1 MIRTPLRPLAH
12 VLRARETG
20 ENPAAIEAENKR
32 RRHEEMHDKAKN
44 RAEGRLLVLGGVFFL
59 AFSAIG
65 LQMGVMASTEAEEP
79 TAIASGNPIIGQRA
93 DIVDRNGRILATN
106 FDTYALYAQPPR
118 LVDPEGAATKL
129 AEIFPELDRERL
141 ITDFT
146 GSRKFVWIRRQ
157 ISPEQMQAVHDIGD
171 PGLLF
176 GPREMRL
183 YPNGPVASHILGGAS
198 FGREGVDS
206 AEVIGVA
213 GVERQFDQYL
223 RDPAHEGSPL
233 QLSID
238 LTVQAAAER
247 VLQGGMMLMNA
258 KGAAAILMDVR
269 TGEVISMVS
278 LPDFDPNS
286 RPLPL
291 TTGSQSDSP
300 LFNRAVQGV
309 YELGST
315 FKIFAIAQA
324 MELGLV
330 GANTMINTKGPMT
343 WGRFRISDFHNY
355 GPQLST
361 TDVIVKSSNIGT
373 ARIAQEIGADRQ
385 KDFLSSLG
393 FLAPTSIE
401 LSEAPSGRP
410 LSPRQWSEISTLTI
424 SYGHGLSASPL
435 HLAAAYATIANGGTR
450 VSPTLLKTA
459 ELQQGERVLSPEVA
473 AEAVS
478 MMRQVVVRGTASFG
492 EVAGYEVAGK
502 TGTADKPM
510 PTGGYYE
517 DKVIATFAA
526 TFPASAPQYVLVVTL
541 DEPVETSGTEPRR
554 TAGWTAVPVAA
565 EMIRRIAPLLGMRPQ
580 VDMADLTGVTL
591 TSN

>member
-1 MIRTPLRPLAH
+1 MIRTPLRPLAR
-12 VLRARETG
+12 VLKARETG

-65 LQMGVMASTEAEEP
+65 LQMGAMASSEAEEP
-79 TAIASGNPIIGQRA
+79 RAIASGNPIIGQRA

-106 FDTYALYAQPPR
+106 FDTYALYAQPQQ
-118 LVDPEGAATKL
+118 LVDPEGAAARL
-129 AEIFPELDRERL
+129 AEIFPELDAERL
-141 ITDFT
+141 VKDLT

-183 YPNGPVASHILGGAS
+183 YPNGPVASHVLGGAS

-223 RDPAHEGSPL
+223 RDPANEGHPL
-233 QLSID
+233 ELSID

-247 VLQGGMMLMNA
+247 VLQGGMMLLNA

-315 FKIFAIAQA
+315 FKIFAISQA

-330 GANTMINTKGPMT
+330 GANTMIDTKGPLT

-373 ARIAQEIGADRQ
+373 ARIAQEIGAERQ
-385 KDFLSSLG
+385 KEFLTSLG

-410 LSPRQWSEISTLTI
+410 LSPKQWSEISTMTI

-435 HLAAAYATIANGGTR
+435 HLASAYATIANGGTR
-450 VSPTLLKTA
+450 VEPTILKSTQ
-459 ELQQGERVLSPEVA
+459 LQQGQRVLSPEVA

-478 MMRQVVVRGTASFG
+478 MMRQVVLRGTASFG
-492 EVAGYEVAGK
+492 EVPGYEVAGK

-510 PTGGYYE
+510 PTGGYYD

-554 TAGWTAVPVAA
+554 TAGWTAVPVGA

>member
-1 MIRTPLRPLAH
+1 MIRTPLRPLAR
-12 VLRARETG
+12 VLKARETG

-32 RRHEEMHDKAKN
+32 RRHDEMNDKAKN
-44 RAEGRLLVLGGVFFL
+44 RAEGRLLVLGAVYFL

-65 LQMGVMASTEAEEP
+65 IQMGAMASSKAEEP
-79 TAIASGNPIIGQRA
+79 RAIASGNPIIGQRA

-106 FDTYALYAQPPR
+106 FDTYALYAQPR
-118 LVDPEGAATKL
+118 QLVDPEGAAARL
-129 AEIFPELDRERL
+129 AEIFPELDAERL
-141 ITDFT
+141 VKDLT

-183 YPNGPVASHILGGAS
+183 YPNGPVASHVLGGAS
-198 FGREGVDS
+198 FGREGVES

-223 RDPAHEGSPL
+223 RDPANEGHPL
-233 QLSID
+233 ELSID

-330 GANTMINTKGPMT
+330 RANTMIDTKGPMT

-373 ARIAQEIGADRQ
+373 ARIAQQIGADRQ
-385 KDFLSSLG
+385 KDFLTSLG

-450 VSPTLLKTA
+450 VTPTLLKSS

-492 EVAGYEVAGK
+492 EVPGYEVAGK

-510 PTGGYYE
+510 PTGGYFK

-565 EMIRRIAPLLGMRPQ
+565 EMIRRIAPLLGMRPH

>member
-1 MIRTPLRPLAH
+1 MIRTPLRPLAR
-12 VLRARETG
+12 VLKARETG

-32 RRHEEMHDKAKN
+32 RRHDEMNDKAKN
-44 RAEGRLLVLGGVFFL
+44 RAEGRLLVLGAVFFL

-65 LQMGVMASTEAEEP
+65 LQMGAMASSEAEEP
-79 TAIASGNPIIGQRA
+79 RAIASGNPIIGQRA

-106 FDTYALYAQPPR
+106 FDTYALYAQPQQ
-118 LVDPEGAATKL
+118 LVDPEGAAARL
-129 AEIFPELDRERL
+129 AEIFPELDAERL
-141 ITDFT
+141 VKDLT

-183 YPNGPVASHILGGAS
+183 YPNGPVASHVLGGAS

-223 RDPAHEGSPL
+223 RDPSNEGSPL
-233 QLSID
+233 ELSID

-330 GANTMINTKGPMT
+330 RANTMIDTKGPMT
-343 WGRFRISDFHNY
+343 WGRFRINDFHNY

-373 ARIAQEIGADRQ
+373 ARIAQQIGADRQ
-385 KDFLSSLG
+385 KDFLTSLG

-424 SYGHGLSASPL
+424 SYGHGLPYKCYLRMRFNKVKITSAKIVN
-435 HLAAAYATIANGGTR
+435 YNN
-450 VSPTLLKTA
+450 
-459 ELQQGERVLSPEVA
+459 
-473 AEAVS
+473 
-478 MMRQVVVRGTASFG
+478 
-492 EVAGYEVAGK
+492 
-502 TGTADKPM
+502 PM
-510 PTGGYYE
+510 PS
-517 DKVIATFAA
+517 I
-526 TFPASAPQYVLVVTL
+526 
-541 DEPVETSGTEPRR
+541 
-554 TAGWTAVPVAA
+554 
-565 EMIRRIAPLLGMRPQ
+565 
-580 VDMADLTGVTL
+580 
-591 TSN
+591 

>member
-1 MIRTPLRPLAH
+1 MIRTPLRPLAR
-12 VLRARETG
+12 VLKARETG

-32 RRHEEMHDKAKN
+32 RRHDEMNDKAKN

-65 LQMGVMASTEAEEP
+65 FQMGAMASSEAEEP
-79 TAIASGNPIIGQRA
+79 RAIASGNPIIGQRA

-106 FDTYALYAQPPR
+106 FDTYALYAQPQQ
-118 LVDPEGAATKL
+118 LVDPEGAAARL
-129 AEIFPELDRERL
+129 AEIFPELDAERL
-141 ITDFT
+141 VKDLT

-183 YPNGPVASHILGGAS
+183 YPNGPVASHVLGGAS

-223 RDPAHEGSPL
+223 RDPSNEGSPL
-233 QLSID
+233 ELSID

-330 GANTMINTKGPMT
+330 RANTMIDTKGPMT

-373 ARIAQEIGADRQ
+373 ARIAQQIGADRQ
-385 KDFLSSLG
+385 KDFLTSLG

-450 VSPTLLKTA
+450 VTPTLLKSSQ
-459 ELQQGERVLSPEVA
+459 LQQGERVLSPEVA

-492 EVAGYEVAGK
+492 EVPGYEVAGK

-591 TSN
+591 TSY

>member
-1 MIRTPLRPLAH
+1 
-12 VLRARETG
+12 G

-32 RRHEEMHDKAKN
+32 RRHEEMHDRAKN

-65 LQMGVMASTEAEEP
+65 LQMGAMASSEAEEP
-79 TAIASGNPIIGQRA
+79 RAIASGNPIIGQRA

-106 FDTYALYAQPPR
+106 FDTYALYAQPQQ
-118 LVDPEGAATKL
+118 LVDPEGAAARL
-129 AEIFPELDRERL
+129 AEIFPELDAERL
-141 ITDFT
+141 VKDLT

-183 YPNGPVASHILGGAS
+183 YPNGPVASHVLGGAS

-223 RDPAHEGSPL
+223 RDPSNEGSPL
-233 QLSID
+233 ELSID

-330 GANTMINTKGPMT
+330 RANTMIDTKGPMT

-373 ARIAQEIGADRQ
+373 ARIAQQIGADRQ
-385 KDFLSSLG
+385 KDFLTSLG

-450 VSPTLLKTA
+450 VTPTLLKSSQ
-459 ELQQGERVLSPEVA
+459 LQQGERVLSPEVA

-526 TFPASAPQYVLVVTL
+526 TFPASAPQYVLVVSL

>member
-1 MIRTPLRPLAH
+1 MIRTPLRPLAR
-12 VLRARETG
+12 VLKARETG

-32 RRHEEMHDKAKN
+32 RRHEEMHDRAKN

-65 LQMGVMASTEAEEP
+65 LQMGAMASSEAEEP
-79 TAIASGNPIIGQRA
+79 RAIASGNPIIGQRA

-106 FDTYALYAQPPR
+106 FDTYALYAQPQQ
-118 LVDPEGAATKL
+118 LVDPEGAAARL
-129 AEIFPELDRERL
+129 AEIFPELDAERL
-141 ITDFT
+141 VKDLT

-183 YPNGPVASHILGGAS
+183 YPNGPVASHVLGGAS

-223 RDPAHEGSPL
+223 RDPSNEGSPL
-233 QLSID
+233 ELSID

-330 GANTMINTKGPMT
+330 RANTMIDTKGPMT

-373 ARIAQEIGADRQ
+373 ARIAQQIGADRQ
-385 KDFLSSLG
+385 KDFLTSLG

-450 VSPTLLKTA
+450 VMPTLLKSSQ
-459 ELQQGERVLSPEVA
+459 LQQGERVLSPEVA

>member
-1 MIRTPLRPLAH
+1 MIRTPLRPLAR
-12 VLRARETG
+12 VLKARETG

-32 RRHEEMHDKAKN
+32 RRHEEMHDRAKN

-65 LQMGVMASTEAEEP
+65 LQMGAMASSEAEEP
-79 TAIASGNPIIGQRA
+79 RAIASGNPIIGQRA

-106 FDTYALYAQPPR
+106 FDTYALYAQPQQ
-118 LVDPEGAATKL
+118 LVDPEGAAARL
-129 AEIFPELDRERL
+129 AEIFPELDAERL
-141 ITDFT
+141 VKDLT

-183 YPNGPVASHILGGAS
+183 YPNGPVASHVLGGAS

-223 RDPAHEGSPL
+223 RDPSNEGSPL
-233 QLSID
+233 ELSID

-330 GANTMINTKGPMT
+330 RANTMIDTKGPMT

-373 ARIAQEIGADRQ
+373 ARIAQQIGADRQ
-385 KDFLSSLG
+385 KDFLTSLG

-450 VSPTLLKTA
+450 VTPTLLKSSQ
-459 ELQQGERVLSPEVA
+459 LQQGERVLSPEVA